1 MIFRRTA
8 RFAKAFC
15 ALPREIQEKALK
27 VFALFQQDPCHPS
40 LVVKKLKGSRD
51 IWEGRIDQ
59 SYRFTF
65 HYEKNEAGRVTCVF
79 RNTDN
84 HDECLKH
91 P

>member
-27 VFALFQQDPCHPS
+27 VFALFQQDPRHPS

-65 HYEKNEAGRVTCVF
+65 HYEKDEAGKMGVVLR
-79 RNTDN
+79 
-84 HDECLKH
+84 